1 MFVSRRFLRGH
12 GRNLGEGHYAKIFLR
27 DLSFFL
33 KDRSLIYIVFFISLS
48 RIGNYGRWLIYRQKY
63 SAIFRGRGRNHGG
76 GH

>member
-12 GRNLGEGHYAKIFLR
+12 GLNHGGHR
-27 DLSFFL
+27 GLSFFL

-48 RIGNYGRWLIYRQKY
+48 RIGNYGKWLIYRQKY

>member
-12 GRNLGEGHYAKIFLR
+12 GLNHGGHR
-27 DLSFFL
+27 GLSFFL

-63 SAIFRGRGRNHGG
+63 SAIFRGRGRNHGRALIRYVG
-76 GH
+76 L